1 MHHPS
6 LFRPLQQPQLPTR
19 HQAAPGAAC
28 PNPGQRHRLLHTLLA
43 LLGLLLALCWPAR
56 PALAA
61 ATAAT
66 PLTAIDL
73 PACEQAAP
81 GSATPWSLG
90 LVQPGAAD
98 DVLLYAARLTLTR
111 DDVQAC
117 QEGWHQVLP
126 RFTPLARQLERGHGL
141 ALYALAFVLAAVGLR
156 LFTPRAWWGRTRALG
171 LLALAGLTWAG
182 GTLLLAGFHLAQGQR
197 LVYGTVVSL
206 RTPQQ
211 AQPLWHS
218 VADAR
223 ALEAWLAQHGIN
235 TRLPVA
241 SGTGAAPATAGLA
254 PADDPAHGAGPG
266 PEGSP
271 PAAGPAG
278 PGSAEASAQPPAD
291 ASADPTHSAHAGP
304 QGRYRVAH
312 RLNLRQGPGTQHPWL
327 ATLNRGDTV
336 SVTGPAQ
343 GDWWPIETASG
354 QQGWASSLWLRRPG
368 EALPQL
374 LPGERG

>member
-6 LFRPLQQPQLPTR
+6 LFRPLQQPQRPTR
-19 HQAAPGAAC
+19 HQTAPGATC

-43 LLGLLLALCWPAR
+43 LLGLLLALCWPAH

-90 LVQPGAAD
+90 VVQPGAAD
-98 DVLLYAARLTLTR
+98 DVLQYAARLTLKR

-156 LFTPRAWWGRTRALG
+156 AFTPRAWWGRTRALG
-171 LLALAGLTWAG
+171 LLALAGLTWTG
-182 GTLLLAGFHLAQGQR
+182 GTLLLAGFHMAQGQQM
-197 LVYGTVVSL
+197 VYGTVVSL

-211 AQPLWHS
+211 AQPIWHH
-218 VADAR
+218 VPDAR

-235 TRLPVA
+235 THL
-241 SGTGAAPATAGLA
+241 
-254 PADDPAHGAGPG
+254 D
-266 PEGSP
+266 
-271 PAAGPAG
+271 GPAG
-278 PGSAEASAQPPAD
+278 RIGGAAVDVRPSGNG
-291 ASADPTHSAHAGP
+291 GP
-304 QGRYRVAH
+304 QGSYRVAH

-327 ATLNRGDTV
+327 TTLNRGDMV

-343 GDWWPIETASG
+343 GDWWPILTAAG
-354 QQGWASSLWLRRPG
+354 QQGWVSSLWLRREG
-368 EALPQL
+368 EGLPRQDAA
-374 LPGERG
+374 PRG